1 MARNLNCRL
10 YKGAFY
16 MPRRLLLNLQLFGE
30 GGGDG
35 GDGGS
40 ASASVGEALGKDN
53 SGEKDI
59 PAFIPERARKNY
71 QKAMEKHSG
80 STTNVNTQT
89 SDTAQATNE
98 QNTTEKLS
106 YADLIKS
113 DEYKEDHKAYM
124 DKTIGDRLKKYKGME
139 EDLGKHK
146 AILDTIA
153 VKYGVNPDD
162 ENFLETL
169 SKKVDED
176 DSYYEEYA
184 MEHDISAEE
193 ARRVVTAERKAR
205 MFDAK
210 QEAEAKQEQMRQHI
224 ITLRQNAERTKAQ
237 FPDFDLDTEM
247 QDERF
252 RRLCAAT
259 NGDTTAA
266 FTACHW
272 NEMITATVQKASQK
286 IQAQTAQAVASNQ
299 ARPIEN
305 GLSSQAPSVV
315 SQDFKNMS
323 LQDIRKYAEEQR
335 RKTTGR

>member
-1 MARNLNCRL
+1 ML
-10 YKGAFY
+10 KK
-16 MPRRLLLNLQLFGE
+16 LLLNLQLFAD

-40 ASASVGEALGKDN
+40 ASASVGDALGNKE
-53 SGEKDI
+53 SGEKEI
-59 PAFIPERARKNY
+59 PASIPEKAKKYY

-80 STTNVNTQT
+80 STTNA
-89 SDTAQATNE
+89 TAQNSDNAQPTNG
-98 QNTTEKLS
+98 QGTTEKLS
-106 YADLIKS
+106 YQDLIKS
-113 DEYKEDHKAYM
+113 DEYKEEHKAYM

-146 AILDTIA
+146 AILDTVA
-153 VKYGVNPDD
+153 CKYGINPDD

-169 SKKVDED
+169 TEKIEAD
-176 DSYYEEYA
+176 DSYYENYA

-193 ARRVVTAERKAR
+193 ARRIVTMERKASQY
-205 MFDAK
+205 DAQK
-210 QEAEAKQEQMRQHI
+210 QEMERQEQMRQHI
-224 ITLRQNAERTKAQ
+224 IVLRQNAEKTKAL
-237 FPDFDLDTEM
+237 FPDFDLETEM

-266 FTACHW
+266 FKACHHDEIIA
-272 NEMITATVQKASQK
+272 NTVRMASKQ
-286 IQAQTAQAVASNQ
+286 IQNQTAQAVASNK

-315 SQDFKNMS
+315 QQDFKNMN
-323 LQDIRKYAEEQR
+323 LQQLRKYAEEKR
-335 RKTTGR
+335 REATGR